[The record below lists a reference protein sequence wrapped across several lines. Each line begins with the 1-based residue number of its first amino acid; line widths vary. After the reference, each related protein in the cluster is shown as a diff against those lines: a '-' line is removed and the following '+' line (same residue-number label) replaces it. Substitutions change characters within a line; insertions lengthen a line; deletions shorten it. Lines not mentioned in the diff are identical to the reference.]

1 MSRSRESP
9 GTGAKSGMG
18 NGESETL
25 EAGSSTIS
33 GSPLP
38 TPVRLLIFD
47 WDGTLADSAGHIVS
61 SMQQAI
67 GALNLPPRPDE
78 AIRELIGL
86 GLVDAMQR
94 LFPELDVDEVLRL
107 LGEYRRIVPGSMAHE
122 APLFAGAYD
131 ALRTLQQQG
140 YLLAVATGKSRP
152 GLNRSL
158 QAHAFLR
165 SMFFTTR
172 CADETADKPD
182 PLMLRQILEQSGLRP
197 EQALMIG
204 DTDYDVGMA
213 AALGMPALGVGCGV
227 HEPGRLLRAGALA
240 VIADVRAVPAF
251 IAERGGN

>member
-1 MSRSRESP
+1 
-9 GTGAKSGMG
+9 MG
-18 NGESETL
+18 KFS
-25 EAGSSTIS
+25 I
-33 GSPLP
+33 
-38 TPVRLLIFD
+38 LIFD

-67 GALNLPPRPDE
+67 AALNLPPRSDQ

-94 LFPELDVDEVLRL
+94 LFPELDVDDVLRL
-107 LGEYRRIVPGSMAHE
+107 LGEYRRVAPGSMAHE
-122 APLFAGAYD
+122 APLFAGARD
-131 ALRTLQQQG
+131 ALEQLQAQG

-152 GLNRSL
+152 GLNRSF
-158 QAHAFLR
+158 QAHTFLK

-182 PLMLRQILEQSGLRP
+182 PLMLRQILEETRLQP

-213 AALGMPALGVGCGV
+213 NALGMPSLGVGCGV
-227 HEPGRLLRAGALA
+227 HEPGRLLRAGAQA
-240 VIADVRAVPAF
+240 VLDNVSGVPAWL
-251 IAERGGN
+251 AAR